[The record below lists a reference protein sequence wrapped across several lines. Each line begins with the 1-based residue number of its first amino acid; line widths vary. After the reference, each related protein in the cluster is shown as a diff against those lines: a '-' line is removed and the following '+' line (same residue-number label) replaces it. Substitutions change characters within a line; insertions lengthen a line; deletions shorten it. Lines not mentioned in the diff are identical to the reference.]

1 MGGERRG
8 GGGGHAGSGGCFKMA
23 EVAAGPGGGAYW
35 SPDISDEERLMV
47 SVSGVSTKGNLR
59 TSYLP
64 KCQKSKTELKV
75 PVAVTSVSVD
85 PVRSTRDLTGQQVT
99 NEGGMKSASLKD
111 LCPEDKRRIANLIKE
126 LARVSEEKE
135 VTEERLKAEQESFE
149 KKIRQLEE
157 QNELIIKERE
167 ALQQQYRECQELLS
181 LYQKYLAEQQEK
193 LSLSLSE
200 LSAAKEKEQKV
211 SSKKSLCQQPS
222 LDLDGSYLGIGG
234 PQTFYKNSRA
244 SKAGNPARVALSQPC
259 RNNHNYGTEIHYN
272 HQTCLKKYP
281 VENDLHRKC
290 NNMISPAKQRN
301 PHHVKPAQEM
311 DQKANEFQSTCPQ
324 QVSHSCAC
332 RHVGSSGSMQES
344 HHVSQVLRRHS
355 GPVHKT
361 CDYSRSSEVSGQN
374 DSMDSGPKGKEQAKR
389 LYEERRQKLLLQK
402 MELEIEKERLQHL
415 LAKQEAKLLLKQQ
428 QLHQSRLDYNRFGG
442 HVPGSEDVP
451 IDEAPGELALMMN
464 GNSMGLSVPVLKCED
479 YFPRTP
485 PVSKTSR
492 TPQNSGGGSSGKK
505 MVGFGPN
512 VEDGRT
518 LLMQTKREGTKS
530 RKGTTSGPRKDAA
543 TSPVLI
549 GNSKELVTTATS
561 VVQHDTSRYEASLLD
576 LVEAMSPISAPGC
589 LCRESYD
596 RNKIH
601 TRCRVSHRPS
611 SWYQSPRSSRSRAD
625 ELEESQLLEEI
636 FFI

>member
-1 MGGERRG
+1 LLT
-8 GGGGHAGSGGCFKMA
+8 ALLLLGSSLS
-23 EVAAGPGGGAYW
+23 W
-35 SPDISDEERLMV
+35 
-47 SVSGVSTKGNLR
+47 SGVSTKGNLR

-64 KCQKSKTELKV
+64 KYQKSKTELKV
-75 PVAVTSVSVD
+75 PVAVPSVSVD

-149 KKIRQLEE
+149 KKIRHIFPLTSDVSP
-157 QNELIIKERE
+157 
-167 ALQQQYRECQELLS
+167 LQQQYRECQELLS

-222 LDLDGSYLGIGG
+222 LELDGSYLGIGG

-244 SKAGNPARVALSQPC
+244 SKAGTPARVALSQPC

-355 GPVHKT
+355 GPVHKA

-374 DSMDSGPKGKEQAKR
+374 DSMGSGPKGKEQAKR

-451 IDEAPGELALMMN
+451 TDEAPGELALMMN

-505 MVGFGPN
+505 MVGFGVN

-530 RKGTTSGPRKDAA
+530 RKGTPSGPRKDAA

-561 VVQHDTSRYEASLLD
+561 AVQHDTS
-576 LVEAMSPISAPGC
+576 
-589 LCRESYD
+589 
-596 RNKIH
+596 
-601 TRCRVSHRPS
+601 
-611 SWYQSPRSSRSRAD
+611 W
-625 ELEESQLLEEI
+625 
-636 FFI
+636 

>member
-1 MGGERRG
+1 
-8 GGGGHAGSGGCFKMA
+8 MA

-35 SPDISDEERLMV
+35 SRDISDEEEPMIP
-47 SVSGVSTKGNLR
+47 VSGVSTKGNLR
-59 TSYLP
+59 TRNLP
-64 KCQKSKTELKV
+64 KYQKSKADLKV
-75 PVAVTSVSVD
+75 PVAVASVSMD
-85 PVRSTRDLTGQQVT
+85 SVRSTGDLTGQQVT

-200 LSAAKEKEQKV
+200 LSAAKEKDQKV
-211 SSKKSLCQQPS
+211 SSKKSSCQRPPRE
-222 LDLDGSYLGIGG
+222 LDGSYLGVGR

-244 SKAGNPARVALSQPC
+244 PNAGSPAYVALSEPC
-259 RNNHNYGTEIHYN
+259 RNNHDYVTEIHYN
-272 HQTCLKKYP
+272 HQEHLKEYP
-281 VENDLHRKC
+281 IENGLHRKC
-290 NNMISPAKQRN
+290 NNMISPTKQRS
-301 PHHVKPAQEM
+301 PRHVKPAQEM
-311 DQKANEFQSTCPQ
+311 DQKANEFQSMYPQ
-324 QVSHSCAC
+324 QVSHGCAC
-332 RHVGSSGSMQES
+332 RHVGSSGNVLEN
-344 HHVSQVLRRHS
+344 HHVSQVLRRHT

-361 CDYSRSSEVSGQN
+361 FEKPWSYQVSGLN
-374 DSMDSGPKGKEQAKR
+374 DSMDSGHKETEQAKR
-389 LYEERRQKLLLQK
+389 LYEERRQKLVLQK

-428 QLHQSRLDYNRFGG
+428 QLHQSHMDYNRFRG

-451 IDEAPGELALMMN
+451 IDEALEKLALMMN
-464 GNSMGLSVPVLKCED
+464 GNSMELSVPLLKHKD
-479 YFPRTP
+479 YFPRTS

-492 TPQNSGGGSSGKK
+492 TPGNSGGSSSGKK
-505 MVGFGPN
+505 IVGFGGD
-512 VEDGRT
+512 VEDGQT

-530 RKGTTSGPRKDAA
+530 RKGMTSGPRKDAA
-543 TSPVLI
+543 TSPGLI
-549 GNSKELVTTATS
+549 GSSKELATTATS
-561 VVQHDTSRYEASLLD
+561 PTQHNTSWYKACLLD
-576 LVEAMSPISAPGC
+576 LVEAMSPISAPGH

-596 RNKIH
+596 RNKMH
-601 TRCRVSHRPS
+601 MPRRGSYRPS
-611 SWYQSPRSSRSRAD
+611 SWSQTPQSSRSRAD
-625 ELEESQLLEEI
+625 ELEESQLLEDI